1 MCQKCQDLAFK
12 YLSRWMPKEDMY
24 NFLFS
29 ATCFPMGGPEHIEPQ
44 LHLLNC
50 IADQCG
56 DIWLASA
63 ILHGMWELD
72 YYRTRPDWKA
82 PTTAWWD
89 TAPPSWYEGLEQPGG
104 EE

>member
-1 MCQKCQDLAFK
+1 MCQQCQDLAIK
-12 YLSRWMPKEDMY
+12 YLSRWMPEEDMY
-24 NFLFS
+24 EFMFS
-29 ATCFPMGGPEHIEPQ
+29 ATCFPHGGPELIEPQ

-63 ILHGMWELD
+63 ILRGMWETD
-72 YYRTRPDWKA
+72 YYLTRDTHKGDV
-82 PTTAWWD
+82 TAWWH
-89 TAPPSWYEGLEQPGG
+89 PRSLFWCEGLEQLGG